1 MADLSI
7 SNIPDVVQFPS
18 GTKQWFYQPA
28 APTGWTID
36 AALGDCVLAV
46 HGSSTYGGS
55 TGGGQQQGDW
65 VQPTHTHTVDVWGSN
80 KTGTIL
86 THTAESHTWIINDAN
101 DLSWEATSGP
111 SSYPGAGKRETTA
124 AGATVGTWRP
134 KANVG
139 IIASKD

>member
-7 SNIPDVVQFPS
+7 SNIPDVVKFAS

-36 AALGDCVLAV
+36 TTLGDAVLAV
-46 HGSSTYGGS
+46 HGVTTYDGS
-55 TGGGQQQGDW
+55 TGGGQQKGDW
-65 VQPTHTHTVDVWGSN
+65 VQPTHTHTVDIYASD
-80 KTGTIL
+80 KSGTIL
-86 THTAESHTWIINDAN
+86 SHGAESITVIATDAN
-101 DLSWEATSGP
+101 DVAWELTAGP
-111 SSYPGAGKRETTA
+111 SSYSGKGKRETTA